1 MALLFTRDVKVV
13 LGDPANTNYWEIPV
27 LDGYSFSQAINST
40 EITVN
45 EAGKFSRRARLL
57 FNDALAPVEWSFSTY
72 ARPQTAT
79 ADWNQSPPNSPPL
92 ANDLP
97 YARAVE
103 EALWGMFCGAD
114 TYTNGIFSNSAYASS
129 NTINAFS
136 DNEQI
141 GGTSGSPVIIP
152 ATTRTNT
159 FDFSKSN
166 VSSFAAG
173 WTLQFQYP
181 GKNYQLNDVVITSVT
196 MDFDIDGIAT
206 LQWSGFARNIE
217 EANASAVS
225 ITEINVGDTA
235 SFIRN
240 RISTVDLQRS
250 DVSPVTPYTII
261 LTGGSITLENNIT
274 YLTPEELG
282 KVNQPIANITG
293 SRSISGNLTCYLD
306 TTASRSSSLFN
317 ALVADT
323 ETVRN
328 QFDMGINVGGADN
341 PSVVF
346 DLPQAHLEIPVIN
359 VEDLLTLDI
368 AFHGQT
374 SGGDVDKTDEMTVIY
389 NSAA

>member
-45 EAGKFSRRARLL
+45 EAGTFSRRARLL

-72 ARPQTAT
+72 ARPQTALLPV
-79 ADWNQSPPNSPPL
+79 ADVTSPELASPL
-92 ANDLP
+92 VNDIP
-97 YARAVE
+97 QARAVE

-114 TYTNGIFSNSAYASS
+114 TYTDGIFSNSAYASS
-129 NTINAFS
+129 TGIINAIT
-136 DNEQI
+136 DN
-141 GGTSGSPVIIP
+141 SSVSPSPPVA

-159 FDFSKSN
+159 FNFQASN
-166 VSSFAAG
+166 VSSFASG

-181 GKNYQLNDVVITSVT
+181 GKTYQLNDVVITSVT

-206 LQWSGFARNIE
+206 LQWSGFAKEIA
-217 EANASAVS
+217 EASSKAVS
-225 ITEINVGDTA
+225 VTEIDVIDTS

-240 RISTVDLQRS
+240 RISTVDLTRS
-250 DVSPVTPYTII
+250 DVSPIPTYTVI

-293 SRSISGNLTCYLD
+293 TRSISGNLTCYLD
-306 TTASRSSSLFN
+306 TTANRSSELFKD
-317 ALVADT
+317 LVADT
-323 ETVRN
+323 TTVRN
-328 QFDMGINVGGADN
+328 QFDMGINVGGVGN

-346 DLPQAHLEIPVIN
+346 DLPGTFRDSCN
-359 VEDLLTLDI
+359 
-368 AFHGQT
+368 
-374 SGGDVDKTDEMTVIY
+374 
-389 NSAA
+389 